1 MFLPAADWLIGNAA
15 IISGKAWHEGS
26 YDFSRD
32 APISWPVFALLTA
45 CEQKRMTFTSGSA

>member
-1 MFLPAADWLIGNAA
+1 MFLPAVDWFIGNTA

-32 APISWPVFALLTA
+32 ALILSAKQRRRPVFALLTA
-45 CEQKRMTFTSGSA
+45 CEPKG